1 MKAVCCGASRARVV
15 EVEKSIRET
24 KLFCMSPGKEYI
36 VHVRA
41 LIQLNHPIDKYFDQF
56 SGKVSYD
63 HIRQN
68 NLPPSPA
75 KIKRL
80 VNFLHDMHVYVYMVA
95 CLLCEIFY
103 DTCRLALNCL

>member
-1 MKAVCCGASRARVV
+1 MFRCKNRRICNIIKAVCYGASRARDE
-15 EVEKSIRET
+15 EVEQTIRET
-24 KLFCMSPGKEYI
+24 KLFCMRPGKEYI

-41 LIQLNHPIDKYFDQF
+41 LIQLNHSIGKYFNQF

-68 NLPPSPA
+68 NLTPSPA

-80 VNFLHDMHVYVYMVA
+80 VNFLHDIYIY
-95 CLLCEIFY
+95 IY
-103 DTCRLALNCL
+103 IYIW